1 MNEEELTT
9 TPEPAESTSEVI
21 SVDYTEL
28 LTTVQNKQDFSS
40 GIELMLLFT
49 VWVLIGVNLV
59 SIFRGR

>member
-28 LTTVQNKQDFSS
+28 LTPVQNKQDFSS